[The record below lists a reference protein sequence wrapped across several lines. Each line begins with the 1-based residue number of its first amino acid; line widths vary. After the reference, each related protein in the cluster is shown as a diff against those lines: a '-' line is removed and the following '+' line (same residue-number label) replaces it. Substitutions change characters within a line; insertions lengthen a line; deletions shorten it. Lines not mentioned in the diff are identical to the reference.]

1 MVTQKFAVIGV
12 GKYGSTIARRL
23 AEKGAEVFAFDSD
36 EDKIEGIKD
45 DVAQAVT
52 IDCTDSKA
60 LMSQGI
66 KDIDV
71 VVVAIGENFEATVL
85 TSANLIDL
93 GIKRIIARAS
103 GPNQKLILNK
113 IGINEILSPE
123 DEVAFVVR
131 EKLLNPSII
140 SFLQLPDDYEIAEI
154 LAPKGIVSRSIAD
167 IDFRNNYELTLVT
180 VKRVFDV
187 KNGNETVE
195 ETHVI
200 GVPSGETKIEERDT
214 LVVYGTKNHVDRFLE
229 INLS

>member
-1 MVTQKFAVIGV
+1 MSQKFAVIGV

-23 AEKGAEVFAFDSD
+23 AEKGAEVFAFDSE
-36 EDKIEGIKD
+36 EDKIDNIKD

-52 IDCTDSKA
+52 LDCTDSKA
-60 LMSQGI
+60 LIQQGI

-85 TSANLIDL
+85 TSVNLIDM
-93 GIKRIIARAS
+93 GIKRVIARAS
-103 GPNQKLILNK
+103 GDNQKLILSK
-113 IGINEILSPE
+113 IGVHEILSPE
-123 DEVAFVVR
+123 DEVAFVIR

-140 SFLQLPDDYEIAEI
+140 SFLQLPDDYEIAEV
-154 LAPKGIVSRSIAD
+154 LAPKGVITRSISD

-187 KNGNETVE
+187 KKDGDMTE

-200 GVPSGETKIEERDT
+200 GVPSGETVIEERDT

-229 INLS
+229 INQS